1 MTATMDAFL
10 SEVNGSVIFPSE
22 DHRTALELAVSQ
34 WGRELDEEKNH
45 GKKSLKVRVKQAY
58 RARLGEGGRDRKY
71 GFAVLSFLLITMLA
85 AAISWAVE
93 RLLTWLYPPKTG
105 GMGDAARIE
114 RLLCVR
120 RAA

>member
-34 WGRELDEEKNH
+34 WGRDLDEEKFK
-45 GKKSLKVRVKQAY
+45 GRKSLHERVKQAY
-58 RARLGEGGRDRKY
+58 KARLRGEGY
-71 GFAVLSFLLITMLA
+71 GFVMITFLLITVLA